1 MFTSFCKTTAPDGFW
16 KIKTIKIMKS
26 LSVEKMEATQGGS
39 CPWWA
44 GGLVD
49 TVFTAA
55 GLCCVS
61 APPAAAI
68 LAVGGFVA
76 GLAVDYACQQ

>member
-1 MFTSFCKTTAPDGFW
+1 
-16 KIKTIKIMKS
+16 MKN
-26 LSVEKMEATQGGS
+26 LNIETMVAIEGGG

-61 APPAAAI
+61 APTCSSNSCRGWICGRAS
-68 LAVGGFVA
+68 G
-76 GLAVDYACQQ
+76 

>member
-1 MFTSFCKTTAPDGFW
+1 
-16 KIKTIKIMKS
+16 MKS
-26 LSVEKMEATQGGS
+26 LSIESMEVTQGGG

-55 GLCCVS
+55 GLCCIS